1 MRLKKGGGW
10 DQRFKNSGGSS
21 DPLPNWIVPFGML
34 VFFSLVGFAIY
45 ATVFDI

>member
-21 DPLPNWIVPFGML
+21 GPPPDWIVPLAML
-34 VFFSLVGFAIY
+34 VFCLWMFVAFCS
-45 ATVFDI
+45 